1 MIICISEKMLFL
13 KRRDKICHS
22 VDICKKELKK
32 KSTFPFWSLGAGC
45 CAKTWCSVTRHGGSH
60 IGHHHRHHHHYHRH
74 WCHHHHHHHHDDVD
88 DYEANARGDAV
99 RPFAD
104 CRRRAQ
110 TAVSWTRQNI
120 LHPALHSICEK
131 KSEQHLV
138 LSESG
143 ALLQWA
149 SPISKFGWNRAKRC
163 LGNNI
168 WSCH

>member
-45 CAKTWCSVTRHGGSH
+45 CAKTRCSVTRHGGSH
-60 IGHHHRHHHHYHRH
+60 IGHHH
-74 WCHHHHHHHHDDVD
+74 HHHHHHHHDDDD